1 MKKFF
6 VNKKNIVI
14 TIVLAELIL
23 LVLNA
28 FRFNRSESYSFT
40 QDDFLVDYLNR
51 ETNEYERESG
61 AYADHTDKEQS
72 YVVTKPL
79 RLGKGI
85 YNIYV
90 NYSSNAGENWH
101 FCYTTLQACLDVSK
115 DKTAHL
121 AYCDHIAL
129 PMEMTEV
136 SYDSWVRYGTDF
148 EVRMGPER
156 DETGDGFFVLIF
168 ES

>member
-79 RLGKGI
+79 HLGKGI

-90 NYSSNAGENWH
+90 SYSSNADDNWH
-101 FCYTTLQACLDVSK
+101 FCYTTLQA
-115 DKTAHL
+115 
-121 AYCDHIAL
+121 
-129 PMEMTEV
+129 
-136 SYDSWVRYGTDF
+136 
-148 EVRMGPER
+148 
-156 DETGDGFFVLIF
+156 
-168 ES
+168 